1 VLAGAT
7 PYLRLFAL
15 TAGGHYLARGAY
27 AVTQQ
32 TVNPQFAQRK
42 MATAQFFAHNLL
54 SQCGGL
60 ATSVK
65 AGNDMLD
72 EIGLE
77 ALVS

>member
-1 VLAGAT
+1 
-7 PYLRLFAL
+7 
-15 TAGGHYLARGAY
+15 
-27 AVTQQ
+27 
-32 TVNPQFAQRK
+32 